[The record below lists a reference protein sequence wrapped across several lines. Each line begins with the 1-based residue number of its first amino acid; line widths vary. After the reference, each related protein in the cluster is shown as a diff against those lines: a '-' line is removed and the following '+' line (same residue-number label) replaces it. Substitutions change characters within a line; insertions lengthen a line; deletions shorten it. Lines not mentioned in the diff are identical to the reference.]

1 MTALQTVDYNI
12 LDTAKLAFI
21 EAARRTLTFASAF
34 GFVPTE
40 GLGAS
45 ANLFALDLSSGFRC
59 GEKIFMTLVP
69 EGLGTADDSRPED
82 LSSAELLE
90 FWHNI
95 GIKTVAVMT
104 NDVAT
109 SGLQTILIG
118 LYLPSSTP
126 ETVFTPEFMQGFLDG
141 VVEGCKTV
149 GCVYLSGETP
159 QLKTKIV
166 ADRLDIAGAAFGL
179 LPAGLRPVDSAEL
192 RAGDWIVMV
201 ESSGP
206 HENGFTTLRQ
216 IASKLP
222 QGYRTKMRDGR
233 EFWQGMNAP
242 SKLYTPL
249 VQAVL
254 RAGIHP
260 TNIENIT
267 GHGWQKLMRP
277 RQPFCYRITTPL
289 PLPPVFELAKNG
301 AGISDS
307 ELYKIFNCGA
317 GLAVFVRSESEAV
330 RVVEIAATHKLRA
343 QISGRVESAPKSHP
357 TSRTV
362 VIEPIGVTLSGEE
375 FLLAK
380 G

>member
-1 MTALQTVDYNI
+1 MAVQTVDYNV
-12 LDTAKLAFI
+12 LDRAKLSFI
-21 EAARRTLTFASAF
+21 EAARRTLGFASAY
-34 GFVPTE
+34 GFVPSE

-45 ANLFALDLSSGFRC
+45 ANLFALDLSSGFKG

-82 LSSAELLE
+82 LSSAELTE
-90 FWHNI
+90 FWYNI

-126 ETVFTPEFMQGFLDG
+126 ETVFTPEFMRGFLDG
-141 VVEGCKTV
+141 IVDGCRTV

-166 ADRLDIAGAAFGL
+166 PDRLDIAGAAFGL
-179 LPAGLRPVDSAEL
+179 LPAGMRPVDSNEL
-192 RAGDWIVMV
+192 RAGDWIVLV
-201 ESSGP
+201 DSSGP

-216 IASKLP
+216 IASQLP
-222 QGYRTKMRDGR
+222 EGYRTKMSDGR

-242 SKLYTPL
+242 SVLYTPL
-249 VQAVL
+249 IQAVMK
-254 RAGIHP
+254 AGIHP
-260 TNIENIT
+260 TNLENIT

-277 RQPFCYRITTPL
+277 KHPLRYRITNPP
-289 PLPPVFELAKNG
+289 PLPPVFELAKRG
-301 AGISDS
+301 ADMSDA
-307 ELYKIFNCGA
+307 ELYTIFNCGA
-317 GLAVFVRSESEAV
+317 GLAIFVRSESEAQ
-330 RVVEIAATHKLRA
+330 RVVDITSSLHLAARVA
-343 QISGRVESAPKSHP
+343 GRVESPP
-357 TSRTV
+357 DTDPQSRSV
-362 VIEPIGVTLSGEE
+362 VIDPLGVTLGGAE

>member
-1 MTALQTVDYNI
+1 MSIQTVEYDV
-12 LDTAKLAFI
+12 LDRAKLAFI
-21 EAARRTLTFASAF
+21 SAAKRTLKFAAPY
-34 GFVPTE
+34 GFVPSE

-45 ANLFALDLSSGFRC
+45 ANIFALDLTTCVTNGQ
-59 GEKIFMTLVP
+59 KLFMTLVP

-82 LSSAELLE
+82 LSSSELLS
-90 FWHNI
+90 FWYNI

-126 ETVFTPEFMQGFLDG
+126 ESVFTPEFMEGFLNG
-141 VVEGCKTV
+141 IVAGCKEV

-166 ADRLDIAGAAFGL
+166 KDRLDIAGAAFGVM
-179 LPAGLRPVDSAEL
+179 PGGRNPIDSSKL
-192 RAGDWIVMV
+192 KAGDTIVLV

-206 HENGFTTLRQ
+206 HENGFTTLRA
-216 IASKLP
+216 IAEGLP

-233 EFWQGMNAP
+233 EFWEGMNAP

-249 VQAVL
+249 IQSIYK
-254 RAGIHP
+254 AGIAP
-260 TNIENIT
+260 TNLENIT

-277 RQPFCYRITTPL
+277 KQPLCYRIHTPL
-289 PLPPVFELAKNG
+289 PLLPVFELARDGGKIPL
-301 AGISDS
+301 A

-317 GLAVFVRSESEAV
+317 GLAVFLDSESDAAK
-330 RVVEIAATHKLRA
+330 VVERSAAMGLKAVIAGKVEEAATR
-343 QISGRVESAPKSHP
+343 S
-357 TSRTV
+357 V
-362 VIEPIGVTLSGEE
+362 VIEPHQITLRGDE

>member
-1 MTALQTVDYNI
+1 MAVQTVDYNV
-12 LDTAKLAFI
+12 LDRAKLSFI
-21 EAARRTLTFASAF
+21 EAARRTLGFASAY
-34 GFVPTE
+34 GFVPSE

-45 ANLFALDLSSGFRC
+45 ANLFALDLSSGFKG

-82 LSSAELLE
+82 LSAAELTE
-90 FWHNI
+90 FWYNI

-126 ETVFTPEFMQGFLDG
+126 ETVFTPEFMQGFLNG
-141 VVEGCKTV
+141 VVDGCRTV

-159 QLKTKIV
+159 QLKTKII

-179 LPAGLRPVDSAEL
+179 LPAGMRPVDSSEL
-192 RAGDWIVMV
+192 RAGDWIVLV
-201 ESSGP
+201 DSSGP

-222 QGYRTKMRDGR
+222 HGYRTKMSDGR
-233 EFWQGMNAP
+233 QFWQGMNAP
-242 SKLYTPL
+242 SILYTPL
-249 VQAVL
+249 IQAVM

-260 TNIENIT
+260 TNLENIT

-277 RQPFCYRITTPL
+277 KHPLCYRITNPP
-289 PLPPVFELAKNG
+289 PLPPVFELAKHG
-301 AGISDS
+301 AGVSDA

-317 GLAVFVRSESEAV
+317 GLAIFVRSESEAH
-330 RVVEIAATHKLRA
+330 RAVEIAASLDFAARLA
-343 QISGRVESAPKSHP
+343 GRVENAPTADSH
-357 TSRTV
+357 SRSV
-362 VIEPIGVTLSGEE
+362 VIEPLGVTLGGAE
-375 FLLAK
+375 FLLSK

>member
-1 MTALQTVDYNI
+1 MSIQTVEYDV
-12 LDTAKLAFI
+12 LDKAKLAFI
-21 EAARRTLTFASAF
+21 NAAKRTLKFAAPY
-34 GFVPTE
+34 GFVPSE

-45 ANLFALDLSSGFRC
+45 ANIFALDLSACVTNGQ
-59 GEKIFMTLVP
+59 KLFMTLVP
-69 EGLGTADDSRPED
+69 EGLGTADDSRPDD
-82 LSSAELLE
+82 LSSSELLS

-126 ETVFTPEFMQGFLDG
+126 ESVFTPEFMEGFLNG
-141 VVEGCKTV
+141 IVAGCKEV

-166 ADRLDIAGAAFGL
+166 KDRLDIAGAAFGIM
-179 LPAGLRPVDSAEL
+179 PGGRAPIDSSKL
-192 RAGDWIVMV
+192 KAGDTIVLV

-206 HENGFTTLRQ
+206 HENGFTTLRA
-216 IASKLP
+216 IAEGLP
-222 QGYRTKMRDGR
+222 HGYRTKMQDGR
-233 EFWQGMNAP
+233 EFWEGMNAP

-249 VQAVL
+249 IQSIY
-254 RAGIHP
+254 RAGIEP
-260 TNIENIT
+260 TNLENIT

-277 RQPFCYRITTPL
+277 KQPLCYRIHTPL
-289 PLPPVFELAKNG
+289 PLLPVFELARDGGKIPL
-301 AGISDS
+301 A

-317 GLAVFVRSESEAV
+317 GLAVFLNSESAASKVVELSAALGLKALIAGKVEEAV
-330 RVVEIAATHKLRA
+330 TR
-343 QISGRVESAPKSHP
+343 S
-357 TSRTV
+357 V
-362 VIEPIGVTLSGEE
+362 VIEPHQITLSGDE